1 MRTSTKT
8 LISLAALATAMAFTP
23 AAFAQDPTGA
33 APAPFTHAD
42 GTPFTTD
49 EKIELLQQELDT
61 LKRQHDLDTEVATS
75 AAAKTPTATLD
86 KKGLNF
92 TSADGKYQFGINAQ
106 VNVDAHSFGN
116 DGGSLRDEVVDR
128 LIRPTFSGRAGN
140 ASFKITPELG
150 GSSSASN
157 SIVDAYVEYK
167 FSDAVQLRAGK
178 FKSPLGLER
187 LQADADVIWT
197 ERGLSTNL
205 VPNRDVGYQVFGTL
219 LPNVLEYQVGL
230 FNGSQDGV
238 NFNNDLDNHKDL
250 AYRIFATPFANT
262 DIVALQGFGIGY
274 AGSDG
279 KHVGNATAGQTQ
291 LPTYKSIGQQTFF
304 SYATGAF
311 SSGKETR
318 SNPQAW
324 FYLNN
329 FGLLADYVEVK
340 QDVKLGANATRL
352 TNTGLDVSG
361 SWILTGENASFKGG
375 VKPTHDFSLKDGTW
389 GAFELTA
396 RYGYNDIDNDAFTG
410 GYASLATSAT
420 KATSTGLGVGWYL
433 SENLKLLADWDSTK
447 FVGGAATGNRKTE
460 NFASGRVQFRY

>member
-1 MRTSTKT
+1 MRTSSKT
-8 LISLAALATAMAFTP
+8 LISLAALSTALLFAP
-23 AAFAQDPTGA
+23 AAFAQDPGP

-42 GTPFTTD
+42 GTPYTTD
-49 EKIELLQQELDT
+49 EKIEFLQQELDT
-61 LKRQHDLDTEVATS
+61 LKRQHDLDTELATN
-75 AAAKTPTATLD
+75 AAAKAPVATLD
-86 KKGLNF
+86 KKGLTF

-116 DGGSLRDEVVDR
+116 DGGALRDEVVDR

-140 ASFKITPELG
+140 ASFKVTPELG

-167 FSDAVQLRAGK
+167 FSDAVQFRAGK

-219 LPNVLEYQVGL
+219 IPNVLEYQVGL

-238 NFNNDLDNHKDL
+238 NLNNDLDNHKDV
-250 AYRIFATPFANT
+250 AYRIFATPFANS
-262 DIVALQGFGIGY
+262 DIVWLQGFGIGY

-279 KHVGNATAGQTQ
+279 KHVGTAAATQ

-304 SYATGAF
+304 SYGTGVF

-318 SNPQAW
+318 SNPQAF

-340 QDVKLGANATRL
+340 QDVKLGANSKRL

-361 SWILTGENASFKGG
+361 SWILTGENASYKGG
-375 VKPTHDFSLKDGTW
+375 VKPYHDFSLKDGTW

-396 RYGYNDIDNDAFTG
+396 RYGYNDIDNAAFTG
-410 GYASLATSAT
+410 GYASAATAAS
-420 KATSTGLGVGWYL
+420 KATASGVGVAWYL
-433 SENLKLLADWDSTK
+433 SENLKLIADWDQTK
-447 FVGGAATGNRKTE
+447 YIGGAATGNRKTE
-460 NFASGRVQFRY
+460 DFASGRVQFRY

>member
-1 MRTSTKT
+1 MRTSSKT
-8 LISLAALATAMAFTP
+8 LISLVALAAAASLAS

-42 GTPFTTD
+42 GTPFSTD
-49 EKIELLQQELDT
+49 EKIEFLQQELDT
-61 LKRQHDLDTEVATS
+61 LKRQHDLDTEVAT
-75 AAAKTPTATLD
+75 ANAAKTPTATLD
-86 KKGLNF
+86 KKGLLF
-92 TSADGKYQFGINAQ
+92 TSANGNYQFGINAQ

-116 DGGSLRDEVVDR
+116 DGGTLRDEVVDR

-167 FSDAVQLRAGK
+167 FADALQLRAGK

-219 LPNVLEYQVGL
+219 IPSVLEYQVGL

-238 NFNNDLDNHKDL
+238 NLNNDLDNHKDI
-250 AYRIFATPFANT
+250 AYRIFANPFADT
-262 DIVALQGFGIGY
+262 DIVWLQGLGVGY

-279 KHVGNATAGQTQ
+279 THVGTTTATQ
-291 LPTYKSIGQQTFF
+291 LPSYKSIGQQTFF
-304 SYATGAF
+304 SYATGVY
-311 SSGKETR
+311 SNGKETR
-318 SNPQAW
+318 SNPQAY
-324 FYLNN
+324 FYYNN
-329 FGLLADYVEVK
+329 FGLLADYVQVK
-340 QDVKLGANATRL
+340 QDVALAAAHTRL
-352 TNTGLDVSG
+352 TNSGLDVSG
-361 SWILTGENASFKGG
+361 SWIITGENAGYKGG

-389 GAFELTA
+389 GAWELTA
-396 RYGYNDIDNDAFTG
+396 RYGYNKIDADAFTG
-410 GYASLATSAT
+410 GYASLNTAAS
-420 KATSTGLGVGWYL
+420 KATSTGVGLAWYL
-433 SENLKLLADWDSTK
+433 SENLKLVADWDSTK
-447 FVGGAATGNRKTE
+447 FVRGAAVGNRKTE
-460 NFASGRVQFRY
+460 DFASGRIQFRY